1 MKKKIYYILP
11 SYNESLNLNK
21 LLASFK
27 KFFKKERI
35 KIIIIIV
42 DDGSDDNSLSVINS
56 FIKKNKSKNILIK
69 IIKHKKNLGLGLALK
84 TGFEYIFLKGR
95 YNDVIVTMDT
105 DNSHT
110 VSLSYKMAENI
121 IENKKDI
128 IIASRYQINSKI
140 KGLNYLR
147 ISLSYVAA
155 LLYKVFFPIKNIKDY
170 TSGFRAFRLG
180 IIRNAWKKNKVFFSE
195 KGFSASA
202 DIILKLY
209 KYRKEINFL
218 ELPINLRYDL
228 KKGDSKM
235 KIIKTIYLNLALIFK
250 RKFL

>member
-1 MKKKIYYILP
+1 MKKNIYYVLP

-21 LLASFK
+21 LLSDFK
-27 KFFKKERI
+27 KFFEKKNI
-35 KIIIIIV
+35 TVIV
-42 DDGSDDNSLSVINS
+42 VIVNDGSTDNSVSIINS
-56 FIKKNKSKNILIK
+56 FIKKNKSKNFTIK
-69 IIKHKKNLGLGLALK
+69 MIEHKKNMGLGRALK
-84 TGFEYIFLKGR
+84 TGFEYSFLKGK
-95 YNDVIVTMDT
+95 YNDVIVSMDT

-121 IENKKDI
+121 FYKKKDI
-128 IIASRYQINSKI
+128 LIASRYQLSSKI
-140 KGLNYLR
+140 KGLNYWR
-147 ISLSYVAA
+147 KSLSLGAA
-155 LLYKVFFPIKNIKDY
+155 ILYKIFFPIKNIKDY

-180 IIRNAWKKNKVFFSE
+180 VIKKAWKKNKNFFSE

-209 KYRKEINFL
+209 IYKKEIAFL
-218 ELPINLRYDL
+218 EVPINLRYDL

-235 KIIKTIYLNLALIFK
+235 KIFKTIYLNLALIIK

>member
-1 MKKKIYYILP
+1 MQKKIYYILP
-11 SYNESLNLNK
+11 SYNESLNLNE
-21 LLASFK
+21 LLSNFK
-27 KFFKKERI
+27 RFFKNK
-35 KIIIIIV
+35 KITVIIVIV
-42 DDGSDDNSLSVINS
+42 DDGSTDNSISIINS
-56 FIKKNKSKNILIK
+56 FLKKNKSKNIIIK
-69 IIKHKKNLGLGLALK
+69 IIKHKKNLGLGRALK
-84 TGFEYIFLKGR
+84 TGFEYCFLKGK
-95 YNDVIVTMDT
+95 YDDAIVTMDT

-121 IENKKDI
+121 IKKKKDI
-128 IIASRYQINSKI
+128 LIASRYQINSKI

-147 ISLSYVAA
+147 IFLSYGAA
-155 LLYKVFFPIKNIKDY
+155 LLYKIFFPIKNIKDY

-180 IIRNAWKKNKVFFSE
+180 VIKNAWKKNKTFFSE

-209 KYRKEINFL
+209 SYRKEINFL
-218 ELPINLRYDL
+218 EVPINLRYDL

-235 KIIKTIYLNLALIFK
+235 KIIKTIYLNFALIFK